1 MRERSWRI
9 DAAVLGAVAIVIRLP
24 AFVADAHLTYDDGVF
39 GSSALL
45 LRDGELPFRDIF
57 SPQGPLFLPLVWVAD
72 LVGLRT
78 ANAARILPVAAGV
91 VVTVA
96 TYAAGRRITGRG
108 GAILAAALVTTS
120 GSVLWTTA
128 PITSDGPALALATT
142 AVALA
147 LAYRAHPTTGRAV
160 AVGVAM
166 GAALCVKV
174 LVLPAL
180 IPVGVLL
187 LSRRRSRDVAIAAG
201 AAVVVGLVA
210 TAPWGFG
217 RVWEQY
223 IDYHRGS
230 ARIASHA
237 GAARKLVTTLVERDS
252 LVVAAGV
259 LALATAA
266 LRRRPARSPAVPA
279 DAPPTRLIGL
289 LLAGWAVGV
298 ALVLVLEPAFW
309 RPQLAEL
316 IPPLALLAAIRP
328 APPAALAIA
337 AVVVAPWYVAHVNPM
352 LWPDRYDAAE
362 AAAVRDLRERVPDSA
377 EVITDDPGLAW
388 RAGRRVPGNLVDA
401 SIKRIE
407 QGQITTTVIVDAAA
421 TDDVCAVLVW
431 DDRYADLPGLADRL
445 AAEGYDE
452 VASYG
457 GQRVLYEKE
466 ACAGDSIRPRARAD
480 RRPAAVAPAR
490 SPG

>member
-1 MRERSWRI
+1 MSRAVVTPLRAGARGRTWQI
-9 DAAVLGAVAIVIRLP
+9 DAAVLAAVAIVIRLP

-57 SPQGPLFLPLVWVAD
+57 SPQGPLFLSLVWLAD

-78 ANAARILPVAAGV
+78 ANAARIVPLVAGA

-96 TYAAGRRITGRG
+96 TYAAGRRITSRG
-108 GAILAAALVTTS
+108 GALLAAGLVTTS

-128 PITSDGPALALATT
+128 PITSDGPALAMATS

-147 LAYRAHPTTGRAV
+147 LAYRAQPTTGRAV
-160 AVGVAM
+160 AVGVTL

-174 LVLPAL
+174 LVLPAV

-187 LSRRRSRDVAIAAG
+187 LSRRRSRDLALAAG
-201 AAVVVGLVA
+201 AAVAVGLIA

-237 GAARKLVTTLVERDS
+237 GAVRKLVTTLVERDAP
-252 LVVAAGV
+252 VVAAGA
-259 LALATAA
+259 LALVAAA
-266 LRRRPARSPAVPA
+266 LRRDRPSRSPASPA
-279 DAPPTRLIGL
+279 GAPPVRMTGVL
-289 LLAGWAVGV
+289 LGTWAAGV

-309 RPQLAEL
+309 RPQLAEM
-316 IPPLALLAAIRP
+316 IPALALLAALRP
-328 APPAALAIA
+328 APPAALAVA
-337 AVVVAPWYVAHVNPM
+337 ALVVAPWYVAHVNPM
-352 LWPDRYDAAE
+352 LWPDRYDTAE
-362 AAAVRDLRERVPDSA
+362 AAAVDDLRARVPANA

-388 RAGRRVPGNLVDA
+388 RAERRVPGELVDA

-407 QGQITTTVIVDAAA
+407 QGQITTTVVVDAAD
-421 TDDVCAVLVW
+421 TDSVCAVLVW

-445 AAEGYDE
+445 AAVGYDD
-452 VASYG
+452 VARYG
-457 GQRVLYEKE
+457 EGRVLYVKDGCQ
-466 ACAGDSIRPRARAD
+466 ASRP
-480 RRPAAVAPAR
+480 
-490 SPG
+490 S

>member
-1 MRERSWRI
+1 MSRAVVTPLRADARERTWRI
-9 DAAVLGAVAIVIRLP
+9 DATVLAAVAIVLRVP

-45 LRDGELPFRDIF
+45 MRDGELPFRDIF

-78 ANAARILPVAAGV
+78 ANAARILPLAAGA

-96 TYAAGRRITGRG
+96 TYAAGRRITSRG
-108 GAILAAALVTTS
+108 GALLAAGLVTTS

-128 PITSDGPALALATT
+128 PITSDGPAFALATT

-147 LAYRAHPTTGRAV
+147 LAYRAQPTTGRAV
-160 AVGVAM
+160 AVGVTM

-174 LVLPAL
+174 LVLPAVV
-180 IPVGVLL
+180 PVAVLL
-187 LSRRRSRDVAIAAG
+187 LSRRRSRDFALAAG
-201 AAVVVGLVA
+201 AAVAVGLIA

-237 GAARKLVTTLVERDS
+237 GAARKLVTTLVERDAP
-252 LVVAAGV
+252 VVAAGV
-259 LALATAA
+259 LALVTAV
-266 LRRRPARSPAVPA
+266 LRRGRPSRSPSPPAGALPVRTTAV
-279 DAPPTRLIGL
+279 L
-289 LLAGWAVGV
+289 LSAWAGGV

-309 RPQLAEL
+309 RPQLAEM
-316 IPPLALLAAIRP
+316 IPPLALLAALRP
-328 APPAALAIA
+328 APAAALAA
-337 AVVVAPWYVAHVNPM
+337 AAIVVAPWYVAHVNPM

-362 AAAVRDLRERVPDSA
+362 AAAVDDLQGRVTEDA

-388 RAGRRVPGNLVDA
+388 RAGRRVPGELVDA

-407 QGQITTTVIVDAAA
+407 QGQITTTVVVGTAD
-421 TDDVCAVLVW
+421 TNQVCAVLVW

-445 AAEGYDE
+445 AAVGYDE
-452 VASYG
+452 VARYG
-457 GQRVLYEKE
+457 GPRVLYEKADCRPE
-466 ACAGDSIRPRARAD
+466 AGA
-480 RRPAAVAPAR
+480 
-490 SPG
+490 

>member
-1 MRERSWRI
+1 MSRAVVTPLRAGARARTWRI
-9 DAAVLGAVAIVIRLP
+9 DAAVLAAVAIVIRLP

-78 ANAARILPVAAGV
+78 ANAARIVPVAAGA

-96 TYAAGRRITGRG
+96 TYAAGRRITSRG
-108 GAILAAALVTTS
+108 GALLAAGLVTTS

-128 PITSDGPALALATT
+128 PITSDGPALALATS

-147 LAYRAHPTTGRAV
+147 LAYRAQPTTGRAV
-160 AVGVAM
+160 AVGVTM

-174 LVLPAL
+174 LVLPAAV
-180 IPVGVLL
+180 PVALLL
-187 LSRRRSRDVAIAAG
+187 LSRRRSRDLALAAG
-201 AAVVVGLVA
+201 AAVAVGLIA

-237 GAARKLVTTLVERDS
+237 GAARKLVTTLVERDAP
-252 LVVAAGV
+252 VVAAGA
-259 LALATAA
+259 LALVAAA
-266 LRRRPARSPAVPA
+266 LRRGRPSRSH
-279 DAPPTRLIGL
+279 APPAGAPPVRTSAV
-289 LLAGWAVGV
+289 LLAVWAAGV

-309 RPQLAEL
+309 RPQLAEM
-316 IPPLALLAAIRP
+316 IPPLALLAALRP
-328 APPAALAIA
+328 APPAALAAA

-352 LWPDRYDAAE
+352 LWPDRYDTAE
-362 AAAVRDLRERVPDSA
+362 AAAVDDLRERVPANA

-388 RAGRRVPGNLVDA
+388 RADRRVPGELVDA

-407 QGQITTTVIVDAAA
+407 QGQITTTVVVDAAD
-421 TDDVCAVLVW
+421 TDSVCAVLVW

-445 AAEGYDE
+445 AAVGYDD
-452 VASYG
+452 VARYG
-457 GQRVLYEKE
+457 EGRALYVKDG
-466 ACAGDSIRPRARAD
+466 C
-480 RRPAAVAPAR
+480 
-490 SPG
+490 

>member
-1 MRERSWRI
+1 
-9 DAAVLGAVAIVIRLP
+9 
-24 AFVADAHLTYDDGVF
+24 
-39 GSSALL
+39 
-45 LRDGELPFRDIF
+45 
-57 SPQGPLFLPLVWVAD
+57 
-72 LVGLRT
+72 
-78 ANAARILPVAAGV
+78 
-91 VVTVA
+91 
-96 TYAAGRRITGRG
+96 
-108 GAILAAALVTTS
+108 
-120 GSVLWTTA
+120 
-128 PITSDGPALALATT
+128 
-142 AVALA
+142 VALA

-266 LRRRPARSPAVPA
+266 LRRGRPARSPAVPA

-362 AAAVRDLRERVPDSA
+362 AAAVRDLRERVPASA

-431 DDRYADLPGLADRL
+431 DDRYADLPRLADRL